1 MKIVTGKQKRAQRV
15 VLYGVESVG
24 KSTFAAN
31 FPKPLFLDVEGGT
44 AHLDVDRVEIN
55 SSDALTSALS
65 EAKKLSYE
73 TIVIDS
79 IDWTE
84 RLVVEGLL
92 AQHKK
97 TSIED
102 WGYGKGWVMV
112 AEKMSRLLTAFDD
125 LIGLNINVVLIAH
138 SKVQRV
144 EPPDLMSAY
153 DRYELKLSK
162 QSSPIVKEWADELWF
177 LKFKTKVMQSEGG
190 KSKGMGGKERIML
203 TTHSAAYDAKTR
215 SGLAEELPLDWASVS
230 RLFPIAKAASAPEK
244 ALPAVASEDW
254 TIEVSKHGEAATTFL
269 RAKDQIKAEE
279 DWTEASDR
287 VLERIRQDVP
297 KFLAT
302 VAAFH
307 ALTTEAK

>member
-15 VLYGVESVG
+15 VLYGVESIG

-31 FPKPLFLDVEGGT
+31 FPKPLFLDIEGGT
-44 AHLDVDRVEIN
+44 SHLDVDRAEIN
-55 SSDALTSALS
+55 SADELIAALN
-65 EAKKLSYE
+65 EVKKLNYQ
-73 TIVIDS
+73 TLVVDS

-153 DRYELKLSK
+153 DRYELKMSK
-162 QSSPIVKEWADELWF
+162 QASPLIKEWADELWF

-190 KSKGMGGKERIML
+190 KGKGMGGKERIML

-215 SGLAEELPLDWASVS
+215 SGLPEELPLEWKSVS
-230 RLFPIAKAASAPEK
+230 HLFEENKKQVIVKQEQPI
-244 ALPAVASEDW
+244 EDW
-254 TIEVSKHGEAATTFL
+254 EQKMMDNEQVINDFLIARNVIVEGYTWRDCSPDYLKRVANNVDKFIATAQEW
-269 RAKDQIKAEE
+269 RNQ
-279 DWTEASDR
+279 
-287 VLERIRQDVP
+287 
-297 KFLAT
+297 
-302 VAAFH
+302 
-307 ALTTEAK
+307 

>member
-1 MKIVTGKQKRAQRV
+1 MKIVKGKQKRAQRV

-55 SSDALTSALS
+55 SAIELEFGMAA
-65 EAKKLSYE
+65 AKKLNYE

-79 IDWTE
+79 IDWAE
-84 RLVVEGLL
+84 RLIVEGLL

-112 AEKMSRLLTAFDD
+112 AEKTARLLTSLDA
-125 LIGLNINVVLIAH
+125 LIEANINVVLIAH

-144 EPPDLMSAY
+144 EPPDLMTAY

-162 QSSPIVKEWADELWF
+162 QSSPLVKEWADELWF

-215 SGLAEELPLDWASVS
+215 SGLSEELPLTWDSVAH
-230 RLFPIAKAASAPEK
+230 LFAVEK
-244 ALPAVASEDW
+244 KVA
-254 TIEVSKHGEAATTFL
+254 IVEAAEPSGDWEQKVTANEELINRFL
-269 RAKDQIKAEE
+269 VARSVIIEGMTWRDCSPDYLK
-279 DWTEASDR
+279 
-287 VLERIRQDVP
+287 RISGNVD
-297 KFLAT
+297 KFIAT
-302 VAAFH
+302 AQ
-307 ALTTEAK
+307 EWGNN

>member
-15 VLYGVESVG
+15 VLYGVESIG

-31 FPKPLFLDVEGGT
+31 FPKPLFLDIEGGT
-44 AHLDVDRVEIN
+44 AHLDVDRAEIN
-55 SSDALTSALS
+55 SADELIAALN
-65 EAKKLSYE
+65 EVKKLNYQ
-73 TIVIDS
+73 TIVVDS

-112 AEKMSRLLTAFDD
+112 AEKMARLLTAFDD
-125 LIGLNINVVLIAH
+125 LIGMNINVVLIAH

-153 DRYELKLSK
+153 DRYELKMSK
-162 QSSPIVKEWADELWF
+162 QASPLIKEWADELWF

-215 SGLAEELPLDWASVS
+215 SGLAEELPLEWSAVS
-230 RLFPIAKAASAPEK
+230 HLFEQVKKEVIVKREQP
-244 ALPAVASEDW
+244 VEDW
-254 TIEVSKHGEAATTFL
+254 QQKLIDNEQLINRFLVARNVIIEGFTWRDCSPDYLKRISGNVDKFIAT
-269 RAKDQIKAEE
+269 AQE
-279 DWTEASDR
+279 WGN
-287 VLERIRQDVP
+287 Q
-297 KFLAT
+297 
-302 VAAFH
+302 
-307 ALTTEAK
+307 

>member
-15 VLYGVESVG
+15 VLYGVESIG

-31 FPKPLFLDVEGGT
+31 FPKPLFLDIEGGT
-44 AHLDVDRVEIN
+44 SHLNVDRAEIN
-55 SSDALTSALS
+55 SADELIVALN
-65 EAKKLSYE
+65 EVKKLNYQ
-73 TIVIDS
+73 TIVVDS

-112 AEKMSRLLTAFDD
+112 AEKMARLLTAFDD
-125 LIGLNINVVLIAH
+125 LIGMNINVVLIAH

-153 DRYELKLSK
+153 DRYELKMSK
-162 QSSPIVKEWADELWF
+162 QASPLIKEWADELWF

-215 SGLAEELPLDWASVS
+215 SGLAEELPLEWQSVS
-230 RLFPIAKAASAPEK
+230 HLFEQVKKQVIVKPEQ
-244 ALPAVASEDW
+244 AVEDW
-254 TIEVSKHGEAATTFL
+254 QQKLIDNEQLINDFLISRNVILEGYTWRDCSPDYLKRVSSNVDKFIAT
-269 RAKDQIKAEE
+269 AQE
-279 DWTEASDR
+279 WGN
-287 VLERIRQDVP
+287 Q
-297 KFLAT
+297 
-302 VAAFH
+302 
-307 ALTTEAK
+307 

>member
-15 VLYGVESVG
+15 VLYGVESIG

-31 FPKPLFLDVEGGT
+31 FPKPLFLDIEGGT
-44 AHLDVDRVEIN
+44 AHLDVDRAEIN
-55 SSDALTSALS
+55 SADELIAALS
-65 EAKKLSYE
+65 EVKKLNYQ

-144 EPPDLMSAY
+144 EPPDLMTAY
-153 DRYELKLSK
+153 DRYELKMSK
-162 QSSPIVKEWADELWF
+162 QASPLIKEWADELWF

-215 SGLAEELPLDWASVS
+215 SGLAEELPLEWKSVS
-230 RLFPIAKAASAPEK
+230 HLFEIPKKQVIVKQEQ
-244 ALPAVASEDW
+244 
-254 TIEVSKHGEAATTFL
+254 TIEAWQQKLIDNEELINDFL
-269 RAKDQIKAEE
+269 IARKVILEGYTWKDCSPDYLK
-279 DWTEASDR
+279 
-287 VLERIRQDVP
+287 RIAGNVD
-297 KFLAT
+297 KFIETAQ
-302 VAAFH
+302 
-307 ALTTEAK
+307 EWWGNQ

>member
-15 VLYGVESVG
+15 VLYGVESIG

-55 SSDALTSALS
+55 SADELITALS
-65 EAKKLSYE
+65 EVKKLNYQ

-153 DRYELKLSK
+153 DRYELKMSK
-162 QSSPIVKEWADELWF
+162 QASPLIKEWADELWF

-190 KSKGMGGKERIML
+190 KGKGMGGKERIML

-215 SGLAEELPLDWASVS
+215 SGLPEELPLEWKSVS
-230 RLFPIAKAASAPEK
+230 HLFEVAKKEVIVKQEQPIT
-244 ALPAVASEDW
+244 DW
-254 TIEVSKHGEAATTFL
+254 EQKLIDNEQLVNDFLIARNVLLEGYTWRDCSPDYLKRIANNVDKFIATAQEW
-269 RAKDQIKAEE
+269 RNQ
-279 DWTEASDR
+279 
-287 VLERIRQDVP
+287 
-297 KFLAT
+297 
-302 VAAFH
+302 
-307 ALTTEAK
+307 